1 MPASP
6 PTFCAAPLG
15 TAELE
20 PIGDCVAQVRRWSRA
35 ELAATVCEW
44 LAWQRPNGRLK
55 TRECRDLLEQ
65 LEALELI
72 ELPALRAGRP
82 RGAASRCP
90 ERLLGALQL
99 SSPA

>member
-20 PIGDCVAQVRRWSRA
+20 PIGDCVAQFRRWSRA

-55 TRECRDLLEQ
+55 TRECRDLLEP
-65 LEALELI
+65 LELI

-82 RGAASRCP
+82 RAASRCP